1 MAKSVKAHW
10 TRRRLIAYLENR
22 DDKRKQA
29 TPPSGEVFL
38 TDVDGAILVD
48 PEGYYL
54 TDKQ

>member
-1 MAKSVKAHW
+1 MAKSAKAHW